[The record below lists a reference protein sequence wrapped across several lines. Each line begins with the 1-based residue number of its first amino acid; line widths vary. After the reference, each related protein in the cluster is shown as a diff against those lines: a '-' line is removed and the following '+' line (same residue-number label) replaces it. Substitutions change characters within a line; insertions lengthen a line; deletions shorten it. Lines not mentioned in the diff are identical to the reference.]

1 MYCVS
6 LYKMTAI
13 NLMCSELPI
22 GVDNLGAVPT
32 AVQKGCVPVVA
43 LNMVKNVSLQLG
55 HLATQYALPLLDCP
69 IHHHG
74 HVDQEHVVHLLGG
87 GVGLSCS

>member
-1 MYCVS
+1 MYP
-6 LYKMTAI
+6 
-13 NLMCSELPI
+13 ELPV
-22 GVDNLGAVPT
+22 GVDHLAAVPA
-32 AVQKGCVPVVA
+32 AVHEGCVPVVA

-74 HVDQEHVVHLLGG
+74 HVDQEHVVPLLGG